1 MSATHQAG
9 QYKRAG
15 CVPNRTRHG
24 TLFANR
30 RQAMTRSED
39 RRIQR
44 TQQLLRTSL
53 LELVKE
59 KGFEALSVQ
68 EIIDRA
74 NVGRTTFY
82 AHFSNK
88 EELLMCG
95 FDELRVLLK
104 QRQREART
112 RQDERLFAFS
122 REMFEHVSEHRDVF
136 RAMVG
141 KRSGAAVQRRL
152 QELLIELVREDV
164 KLALPALRAMPAQR
178 EPVVRFVAGAFF
190 GLLGWW
196 LDDKPHLTAAEI
208 DRRFRQLAVPATN
221 AAAQAA

>member
-1 MSATHQAG
+1 MN
-9 QYKRAG
+9 KR
-15 CVPNRTRHG
+15 
-24 TLFANR
+24 
-30 RQAMTRSED
+30 ED

-53 LELVKE
+53 LELIEE

-68 EIIDRA
+68 EIVDRA

-88 EELLMCG
+88 EELLLCG

-104 QRQREART
+104 QRQHEART
-112 RQDERLFAFS
+112 RQDARLFAFS
-122 REMFEHVSEHRDVF
+122 RELFEHVGEHRDVF

-141 KRSGAAVQRRL
+141 KRSGAAAQRRL
-152 QELLIELVREDV
+152 QGLLIELVREDV
-164 KLALPALRAMPAQR
+164 RLALPALRAAPAQR

-190 GLLGWW
+190 GLLSWW
-196 LDDKPHLTAAEI
+196 LDDKPHLTTAEI
-208 DRRFRQLAVPATN
+208 DRRFKQLAVPAMN
-221 AAAQAA
+221 AAAQAT